1 MRYRTKDNHKTS
13 TSQLVS
19 FVRDSYLD
27 RTSRPVYSLVY
38 LLGFIVLYE
47 VGTICINPQ
56 VLNQSLTDAKMVV
69 SFVWGQNLLEHLGFS
84 ERATWIAMPLTVIVI
99 LLALQYTSRTRWYI
113 RFKDFIPMT
122 FECVLLAV
130 PLIVLSL
137 VVTRSV
143 GFSGNT
149 DLTGP
154 GLSFRTESALPAM
167 TTRTEASAPD
177 TKTTTPTD
185 DQPKSS
191 LLVDLV
197 TGIGAGIYEE
207 FVFRLI
213 LICLLMF
220 LFQDILKVSRQNS
233 IILSVLIAAVL
244 FSAHHHIFFVNGQF
258 HTGEPFSVSK
268 FIFRTI
274 AGIYFAVL
282 FAVRGFGITAGTHA
296 FYNIIAT
303 FLNAFLFACRW

>member
-27 RTSRPVYSLVY
+27 RTSRPVYSMVY
-38 LLGFIVLYE
+38 LLGFIILYE

-56 VLNQSLTDAKMVV
+56 VLNQSLTEAKMVV
-69 SFVWGQNLLEHLGFS
+69 SFVWGQNLLEYLGFS
-84 ERATWIAMPLTVIVI
+84 ERITWIAMPLTVIVI

-122 FECVLLAV
+122 FECILLAV

-143 GFSGNT
+143 GFSANT
-149 DLTGP
+149 DLNGP
-154 GLSFRTESALPAM
+154 GLSFQTRQALPVM
-167 TTRTEASAPD
+167 TTQ
-177 TKTTTPTD
+177 TKTSKPDVQTSIPVEV
-185 DQPKSS
+185 QPKSS

-213 LICLLMF
+213 LICLLML

-258 HTGEPFSVSK
+258 RTGEPFSVSK
-268 FIFRTI
+268 FVFRMI

-303 FLNAFLFACRW
+303 FINVFLFACRR

>member
-1 MRYRTKDNHKTS
+1 MRYRTKDNRKTS
-13 TSQLVS
+13 TSQLIS

-27 RTSRPVYSLVY
+27 RTSRPVYSMVY
-38 LLGFIVLYE
+38 LLGFIILYE

-69 SFVWGQNLLEHLGFS
+69 SFVWGQNLLEYLGFS
-84 ERATWIAMPLTVIVI
+84 ERITWIAMPLTVIVI

-122 FECVLLAV
+122 FECILLAV

-137 VVTRSV
+137 VITRSV
-143 GFSGNT
+143 GFSSNT
-149 DLTGP
+149 ELTRP
-154 GLSFRTESALPAM
+154 GLSLRTESALPAM
-167 TTRTEASAPD
+167 TIQTEASAPD
-177 TKTTTPTD
+177 AQTTAPTD
-185 DQPKSS
+185 DQHESA
-191 LLVDLV
+191 LLVDIV

-213 LICLLMF
+213 LICLLML
-220 LFQDILKVSRQNS
+220 LFQDILKVSLQNS

-258 HTGEPFSVSK
+258 HAGEPFSVSK

-303 FLNAFLFACRW
+303 FLNVFLFACRQ

>member
-1 MRYRTKDNHKTS
+1 MRYRTKDNRKTS
-13 TSQLVS
+13 TSQLIS

-27 RTSRPVYSLVY
+27 RTSRPVYSMVY
-38 LLGFIVLYE
+38 LLGFIIFYE

-69 SFVWGQNLLEHLGFS
+69 SFVWGQNLLKCLGFS
-84 ERATWIAMPLTVIVI
+84 DRSTWIAMPLTVIVI

-137 VVTRSV
+137 LVTRSV
-143 GFSGNT
+143 GFNKDA

-154 GLSFRTESALPAM
+154 GLSLRTESSLPVM
-167 TTRTEASAPD
+167 TTQREASVPD
-177 TKTTTPTD
+177 AQCTTLTD
-185 DQPKSS
+185 DHHKSS

-213 LICLLMF
+213 LICLLML

-274 AGIYFAVL
+274 AGVYFAAL

-303 FLNAFLFACRW
+303 FLNIFLFACRR

>member
-1 MRYRTKDNHKTS
+1 VRYRTKDNHKTS

-27 RTSRPVYSLVY
+27 RTSRPVYSLTY

-56 VLNQSLTDAKMVV
+56 VLIQSKKKKKMVV
-69 SFVWGQNLLEHLGFS
+69 SFVWGQNLLKCLGFS
-84 ERATWIAMPLTVIVI
+84 DRSTWIAMPLTVIVI

-268 FIFRTI
+268 FIFRMI

>member
-27 RTSRPVYSLVY
+27 RTSRPVYSLTY

-69 SFVWGQNLLEHLGFS
+69 SFVWGQNLLEYLGFS
-84 ERATWIAMPLTVIVI
+84 ERITWIAMPLTVIVI

-185 DQPKSS
+185 NQPKSS

-213 LICLLMF
+213 LICLLM
-220 LFQDILKVSRQNS
+220 LR
-233 IILSVLIAAVL
+233 
-244 FSAHHHIFFVNGQF
+244 
-258 HTGEPFSVSK
+258 
-268 FIFRTI
+268 
-274 AGIYFAVL
+274 
-282 FAVRGFGITAGTHA
+282 
-296 FYNIIAT
+296 
-303 FLNAFLFACRW
+303 C